1 MRILI
6 VDDEP
11 AMHDSYRRCF
21 VEPRSDDGVTLD
33 AMAAE
38 LFGDD
43 DAGMSGGAGFIRSS
57 ADVPARPSADVPARP
72 SADVPARTR
81 ARRCDDP
88 ALAVAVTYCRQG
100 SEAVSAVERALADD
114 APFAVGFIDVRMPPG
129 IDGRETARRICA
141 LDPDINLVIVT
152 GFSDFSPVE
161 ISKVAG
167 PADKIFYITK
177 PFEVAEIAQIATAL
191 GKRWENDRE
200 LIRARDT
207 LAAQVALLEE
217 QGAELAANE
226 SRAIHIATH
235 DSLTDAPNRLAFL
248 RALAE
253 RVRASGAFAT
263 VMVDLDRFK
272 LVNDTLGHLAGDA
285 LIREICAILG
295 RSAPDGALVAR
306 LGGDE
311 FGILFETPGEAAA
324 VMACERIV
332 AACSVSIQVF
342 GNSVQGGA
350 SAGLVVTEG
359 GQGRDPVD
367 VMRRSDLALNDAKR
381 GGRAIVR
388 LFDESMD
395 EGIRFRRRV
404 EGGLGRAIA
413 QDELSLAYQ
422 PIVSRDALEIVGFE
436 ALLRWNTAEYGA
448 MSPATFIPIAE
459 ESNLIH
465 DLGDWVLREALDV
478 LKQWPGQYVSVNFS
492 PRQFRRQNFVGHIM
506 ESVQR
511 AGVEPARL
519 QIEITE
525 TAIFDDSERAADTLY
540 RLRQMGFRIALDDFG
555 TGYSSLYNIRKFA
568 LDCLKIDKSF
578 IDGMGRERESA
589 AIVHSIIHLG
599 RALGLGVIAEGV
611 ETEAQVQALR
621 IAGASHLQGYYL
633 SHPVDAARALA
644 LAHDRVIDPVGDSAG
659 RASQSGRGNQS

>member
-11 AMHDSYRRCF
+11 AMHDSYRRSF
-21 VEPRSDDGVTLD
+21 AGQRSESGEALG
-33 AMAAE
+33 AMAAD
-38 LFGDD
+38 LFGGNASELRRGDI
-43 DAGMSGGAGFIRSS
+43 AGFALTHAHQGLDAV
-57 ADVPARPSADVPARP
+57 ADVA
-72 SADVPARTR
+72 
-81 ARRCDDP
+81 
-88 ALAVAVTYCRQG
+88 
-100 SEAVSAVERALADD
+100 RALADGE
-114 APFAVGFIDVRMPPG
+114 PFAVAFIDIRMPPG
-129 IDGRETARRICA
+129 IDGRETAQRIRA
-141 LDPDINLVIVT
+141 LDPEINLVIVT
-152 GFSDFSPVE
+152 GFSDFSPIE

-167 PADKIFYITK
+167 PADKIFYIAK
-177 PFEVAEIAQIATAL
+177 PFEVAEVTQTATAL
-191 GKRWENDRE
+191 AKRWEIDRE
-200 LIRARDT
+200 LKAARVT
-207 LAAQVALLEE
+207 LAAQVVQLEE
-217 QGAELAANE
+217 QSAELAANE
-226 SRAIHIATH
+226 SRAVHMATH

-253 RVRASGAFAT
+253 RTRAAGLFAT

-285 LIREICAILG
+285 LIREICTILQ
-295 RSAPDGALVAR
+295 RSAPEGALVAR

-311 FGILFETPGEAAA
+311 FGILFETSGEAAG
-324 VMACERIV
+324 VMACERVV
-332 AACSVSIQVF
+332 AACSVSLQVF

-350 SAGLVVTEG
+350 SAGVVVSEG

-381 GGRAIVR
+381 GGRGIVR

-404 EGGLGRAIA
+404 EGGLSQAIA
-413 QDELSLAYQ
+413 KGELSLVYQ
-422 PIVSRDALEIVGFE
+422 PIVSRDAVEVIGFE
-436 ALLRWNTAEYGA
+436 ALIRWNTDEYGA
-448 MSPATFIPIAE
+448 MSPSTFIPIAE

-465 DLGDWVLREALDV
+465 ELGDWVLGEALDV

-492 PRQFRRQNFVGHIM
+492 PRQFRRHNFVRHIM
-506 ESVQR
+506 ESVER
-511 AGVEPARL
+511 AGIEPARL

-525 TAIFDDSERAADTLY
+525 TAIFDDAERAAETLY
-540 RLRQMGFRIALDDFG
+540 KLRQMGFRIALDDFG

-568 LDCLKIDKSF
+568 LDCLKIDRSF

-611 ETEAQVQALR
+611 ETDAQVQALKL
-621 IAGASHLQGYYL
+621 AGASHFQGYFYSRPVAADVALGMANARYL
-633 SHPVDAARALA
+633 GGEDDVA
-644 LAHDRVIDPVGDSAG
+644 GDGPMAP
-659 RASQSGRGNQS
+659 RQLGNGMLN